1 MLLGNFMKV
10 SVLEQSVSVE
20 GKPQQ
25 TTIQD
30 SIDLAKKA
38 EKLGYHRFW
47 VSEHHNHPTIVGTA
61 PEILMAAIACN
72 TSSIRIGSAGIMLP
86 HYSPLKVAEQFR
98 VLEAIAPNR
107 IDLGLG
113 RAPGSDGRTALA
125 LNPNSRNDSEHFP
138 SNVRDLMS
146 WVSNEKLI
154 EGHPFRHLIAQPTSN
169 TSPEIWMLGT
179 SNYGAQLAAY
189 LGIPYCFAHFITDG
203 QGLKEALDI
212 YRSEFRPSE
221 KFPKP
226 IVNVCMW
233 ALTAN
238 TNDEAKYLFSSRAAW
253 KIGRNYG
260 QLGPITDPDNAL
272 NIINDNNWDEQFET
286 MYQNSIV
293 GDPEVTK
300 NKIYKL
306 VKENKIEEITILTW
320 CHNENSRVKSY
331 ELFANEFELSSKKKL
346 QKSYIN

>member
-1 MLLGNFMKV
+1 MKV

-38 EKLGYHRFW
+38 EKLGYYRFW
-47 VSEHHNHPTIVGTA
+47 VSEHHNHPTIIGTA

-86 HYSPLKVAEQFR
+86 HYSSLKVAEQFR

-146 WVSNEKLI
+146 WVSNEKLM
-154 EGHPFRHLIAQPTSN
+154 EGHPFRHLIAQPISN
-169 TSPEIWMLGT
+169 TAPEIWILGT

-221 KFPKP
+221 RFPKP

-286 MYQNSIV
+286 MYQNSFV
-293 GDPEVTK
+293 GDPKVTK

-306 VKENKIEEITILTW
+306 VKENKIDEIAILTW
-320 CHNENSRVKSY
+320 CHSENSRVKSY
-331 ELFANEFELSSKKKL
+331 ELFANEFELTSKKEF
-346 QKSYIN
+346 QKSYIS

>member
-1 MLLGNFMKV
+1 MKF

-38 EKLGYHRFW
+38 EKLGYYRFW
-47 VSEHHNHPTIVGTA
+47 VSEHHNHPTIIGTA

-260 QLGPITDPDNAL
+260 QLGPVTDPDNAL
-272 NIINDNNWDEQFET
+272 NIINDNNWDEQFES

-306 VKENKIEEITILTW
+306 VKENKIDEIAILTW
-320 CHNENSRVKSY
+320 CHNEHSRVKSY

>member
-1 MLLGNFMKV
+1 MKV

-38 EKLGYHRFW
+38 EKFGYYRFW
-47 VSEHHNHPTIVGTA
+47 VSEHHNHPTIIGTA
-61 PEILMAAIACN
+61 PEVLMAAIACN

-86 HYSPLKVAEQFR
+86 HYSSLKVAEQFR

-125 LNPNSRNDSEHFP
+125 LNPNSRSDSEHFP

-146 WVSNEKLI
+146 WVSNEKLM
-154 EGHPFRHLIAQPTSN
+154 EGHPFRHLIAQPISN
-169 TSPEIWMLGT
+169 TAPEIWMLGT

-221 KFPKP
+221 RFPKP

-238 TNDEAKYLFSSRAAW
+238 TNDDAKYLFSSRAAW

-260 QLGPITDPDNAL
+260 QLGPITDPENAL
-272 NIINDNNWDEQFET
+272 NIINDNNWYEQFET
-286 MYQNSIV
+286 MYQNSFV
-293 GDPEVTK
+293 GDPKVTK

-306 VKENKIEEITILTW
+306 VEENKIDEIAILTW
-320 CHNENSRVKSY
+320 CHNEISRVKSY
-331 ELFANEFELSSKKKL
+331 ELFANEFELSSKKEL

>member
-1 MLLGNFMKV
+1 MRV

-20 GKPQQ
+20 GKPQSA
-25 TTIQD
+25 TIQD
-30 SIDLAKKA
+30 SINLAKKA
-38 EKLGYHRFW
+38 EKLGYYRFW
-47 VSEHHNHPTIVGTA
+47 VSEHHNHPTIIGTA

-138 SNVRDLMS
+138 SHVRDLIA
-146 WVSNEKLI
+146 WVSNKKLMD
-154 EGHPFRHLIAQPTSN
+154 GHPFRHLIAQPTSN
-169 TSPEIWMLGT
+169 TTPEIWMLGT

-189 LGIPYCFAHFITDG
+189 LGIPYCFAHFITEG
-203 QGLKEALDI
+203 QGLKEALEI

-221 KFPKP
+221 KFSKP

-238 TNDEAKYLFSSRAAW
+238 TNEEAKYLFASRAAW
-253 KIGRNYG
+253 KIGRNFG
-260 QLGPITDPDNAL
+260 HLGPITDPDNAL
-272 NIINDNNWDEQFET
+272 NIINENNWNEQYES
-286 MYQNSIV
+286 MYKNSIV
-293 GDPEVTK
+293 GDAKVTK

-306 VKENKIEEITILTW
+306 VKDYKIDEIAILTW
-320 CHNENSRVKSY
+320 CHNESSRARSY
-331 ELFANEFELSSKKKL
+331 ELFANQFELSSNKEL

>member
-1 MLLGNFMKV
+1 MKV

-38 EKLGYHRFW
+38 EKLGYYRFW
-47 VSEHHNHPTIVGTA
+47 VSEHHNHPTIIGTA

-86 HYSPLKVAEQFR
+86 HYSSLKVAEQFR

-138 SNVRDLMS
+138 SNVRDLIS
-146 WVSNEKLI
+146 WVSNEKLM
-154 EGHPFRHLIAQPTSN
+154 EGHPFRHLIAQPISN
-169 TSPEIWMLGT
+169 TAPEIWMLGT

-221 KFPKP
+221 RFPKP

-272 NIINDNNWDEQFET
+272 NIINDNNWYEQFET
-286 MYQNSIV
+286 MYQNSFV
-293 GDPEVTK
+293 GDPKVTK

-306 VKENKIEEITILTW
+306 VKENKIDEIAILTW
-320 CHNENSRVKSY
+320 CHNENSRVNSY
-331 ELFANEFELSSKKKL
+331 ELFANEFELSSKKEL

>member
-1 MLLGNFMKV
+1 
-10 SVLEQSVSVE
+10 
-20 GKPQQ
+20 
-25 TTIQD
+25 
-30 SIDLAKKA
+30 
-38 EKLGYHRFW
+38 
-47 VSEHHNHPTIVGTA
+47 
-61 PEILMAAIACN
+61 
-72 TSSIRIGSAGIMLP
+72 
-86 HYSPLKVAEQFR
+86 
-98 VLEAIAPNR
+98 
-107 IDLGLG
+107 
-113 RAPGSDGRTALA
+113 
-125 LNPNSRNDSEHFP
+125 
-138 SNVRDLMS
+138 
-146 WVSNEKLI
+146 
-154 EGHPFRHLIAQPTSN
+154 
-169 TSPEIWMLGT
+169 MLGT

-212 YRSEFRPSE
+212 YRSEFRPSK

-238 TNDEAKYLFSSRAAW
+238 TNDEARYLFSSRAAW

-272 NIINDNNWDEQFET
+272 NIINENNWDEQFET
-286 MYQNSIV
+286 MYQNSFV
-293 GDPEVTK
+293 GDPKVTK

-306 VKENKIEEITILTW
+306 VKENKIDEIAILTW

-331 ELFANEFELSSKKKL
+331 ELFANEFELSSKKEL

>member
-1 MLLGNFMKV
+1 MKV

-38 EKLGYHRFW
+38 EKLGYYRFW
-47 VSEHHNHPTIVGTA
+47 VSEHHNHPTIIGTA

-86 HYSPLKVAEQFR
+86 HYSSLKVAEQFR

-146 WVSNEKLI
+146 WVSNEKLM
-154 EGHPFRHLIAQPTSN
+154 EGHPFRHLIAQPISN
-169 TSPEIWMLGT
+169 TAPEIWMLGT

-221 KFPKP
+221 RFPKP

-272 NIINDNNWDEQFET
+272 NIINDNNWYEQFET
-286 MYQNSIV
+286 MYQNSFV
-293 GDPEVTK
+293 GDPKVTK

-306 VKENKIEEITILTW
+306 VKENKIDEIAILTW
-320 CHNENSRVKSY
+320 CHNENSRVNSY
-331 ELFANEFELSSKKKL
+331 ELFANEFELSSKKEL

>member
-1 MLLGNFMKV
+1 MKV

-38 EKLGYHRFW
+38 EKLGYYRFW
-47 VSEHHNHPTIVGTA
+47 VSEHHNHPTIIGTA

-86 HYSPLKVAEQFR
+86 HYSSLKVAEQFR

-125 LNPNSRNDSEHFP
+125 LNPNSRSDSEHFP

-146 WVSNEKLI
+146 WVSNEKLM
-154 EGHPFRHLIAQPTSN
+154 EGHPFRHLIAQPISN
-169 TSPEIWMLGT
+169 TAPEIWMLGT

-221 KFPKP
+221 RFPKP

-260 QLGPITDPDNAL
+260 QLGPVTDPDNAL

-286 MYQNSIV
+286 MYQNSFV
-293 GDPEVTK
+293 GDPKVTK

-306 VKENKIEEITILTW
+306 VKENKIDEIAILTW
-320 CHNENSRVKSY
+320 CHNEISRVKSY
-331 ELFANEFELSSKKKL
+331 ELFANEFELSSKKEL